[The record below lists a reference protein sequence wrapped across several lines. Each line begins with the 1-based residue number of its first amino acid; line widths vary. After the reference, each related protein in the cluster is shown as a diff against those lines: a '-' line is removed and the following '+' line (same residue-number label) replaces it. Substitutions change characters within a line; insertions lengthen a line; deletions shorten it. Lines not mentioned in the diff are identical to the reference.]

1 MLSKQPWTHGEI
13 FRRAGSG
20 LAAALNR
27 KIIEIAR
34 QNVSSGFDLAR
45 SLATAKTLPEILEL
59 RATYWRKQLTAL
71 AAQAEEVRG
80 LSAKVAAD
88 MAAPIQAHDVQPR
101 RTPRLIMSVNTGDS
115 DKVEASRGLF

>member
-1 MLSKQPWTHGEI
+1 
-13 FRRAGSG
+13 
-20 LAAALNR
+20 
-27 KIIEIAR
+27 
-34 QNVSSGFDLAR
+34 
-45 SLATAKTLPEILEL
+45 
-59 RATYWRKQLTAL
+59 
-71 AAQAEEVRG
+71 